1 LCDKFLRMLGIVTG
15 MIFEADIVRDAGQ
28 HLPPGEQPLINCQ
41 GFGRSAAR
49 RAAAQLI
56 SEGATALLSFGIAGG
71 IDPRLNAGDVILAPE
86 VIDGKDSYT
95 TDGAW
100 TARLRNTLFQ
110 HHFLTAVPIAHSA
123 RVLSSPGEKRALR
136 ESTGASAVDMESYGV
151 AEIAAERGVPFAV
164 LRVVADTA
172 GDALPSVALAATT
185 PDGRV
190 AVMKSVMGALA
201 HPQQIPA
208 LIWLGR
214 RTGTARHVMKQLAD
228 VGLPDFGLNVH

>member
-1 LCDKFLRMLGIVTG
+1 MLGIVTG
-15 MIFEADIVRDAGQ
+15 MIFEADIVRDAAL
-28 HLPPGEQPLINCQ
+28 HLPSAERPVVSCH

-49 RAAAQLI
+49 RAAAQAVAD
-56 SEGATALLSFGIAGG
+56 GATGLLSFGIAGG
-71 IDPRLNAGDVILAPE
+71 LDSRLSAGDVILATE
-86 VIDGKDSYT
+86 VVNGEDRHA

-100 TARLRNTLFQ
+100 TTRLRNLLFQ
-110 HHFLTAVPIAHSA
+110 HHFVTPASIAHA
-123 RVLSSPGEKRALR
+123 AHVLSSPGEKRALR
-136 ESTGASAVDMESYGV
+136 ESAGAAAVDMESCGT
-151 AEIAAERGVPFAV
+151 AEIAAERGLPFAA
-164 LRVVADTA
+164 LRVIADTA

-214 RTGTARHVMKQLAD
+214 RTDAARHVMKRLAD
-228 VGLPDFGLNVH
+228 AGLPDFGLNQP